1 MVGRFNGRIGSEGL
15 RLNICPDRGQKQ
27 LLHGFN
33 QACITRRQRVLD
45 GRTPSMIVD
54 DHLTAKPEL
63 AHPAPHGRAGPC
75 HATKARLIA
84 QIATEVLQPDS

>member
-1 MVGRFNGRIGSEGL
+1 MTHAAHAPEGWH
-15 RLNICPDRGQKQ
+15 RGQEQ

-33 QACITRRQRVLD
+33 HACNTRSQRMLD

-63 AHPAPHGRAGPC
+63 AHPASHGRAGPC
-75 HATKARLIA
+75 DATKARLIA
-84 QIATEVLQPDS
+84 QIATEILRPDS